1 MYTFWKKALKAVS
14 IINKNSEQL
23 IEQLLNNFKKYNYLD
38 ASHIPKIDLYMDQV
52 TTFMDEHLDI
62 LKRKDEDKTLTKTM
76 INNYSKFHLLPPT
89 AKKKYSRNHILL
101 LLFIFYLKPTL
112 SIPDIGA
119 ILTPLQK
126 IVFKNDSDVS
136 LEGFYNVLAKAQL
149 DHFDGFSHQVLE
161 TVQVSQSLF
170 PEGSSKDS
178 ETLSIISTIY
188 MLSLQASMQKNLAAH
203 LIDHYLKPMEVAK
216 EKDSKRADKKDKSKT
231 IK

>member
-1 MYTFWKKALKAVS
+1 MG
-14 IINKNSEQL
+14 IINNNYEEL
-23 IEQLLNNFKKYNYLD
+23 IEGLLKDFKNKNYLD

-62 LKRKDEDKTLTKTM
+62 FKRKDEDKTLTKTM

-126 IVFKNDSDVS
+126 IVLKNNSDIT
-136 LEGFYNVLAKAQL
+136 LEDYYNTLAKAQL
-149 DHFDGFSHQVLE
+149 EHFDGFSSQVLD
-161 TVQVSQSLF
+161 TVKVSQTLF
-170 PEGSSKDS
+170 PESTTKDS
-178 ETLSIISTIY
+178 DTLSIISTIY

-203 LIDHYLKPMEVAK
+203 LIDHYLKPIETPK
-216 EKDSKRADKKDKSKT
+216 EKEVKKADKKERPKKST
-231 IK
+231 S

>member
-1 MYTFWKKALKAVS
+1 MVS
-14 IINKNSEQL
+14 IINTNFEQL
-23 IEQLLNNFKKYNYLD
+23 IEELLNDFKEKNYLD

-52 TTFMDEHLDI
+52 TTFMDEHLEVF
-62 LKRKDEDKTLTKTM
+62 KRKDEDKTLTKTM

-126 IVFKNDSDVS
+126 IVFKNDTELT
-136 LEGFYNVLAKAQL
+136 LEEFYNTLAKAQL
-149 DHFDGFSHQVLE
+149 EHFNSFSDQVLE
-161 TVQVSQSLF
+161 TVNVSQSLF
-170 PEGSSKDS
+170 PKEFKKDS

-203 LIDHYLKPMEVAK
+203 LIDHYLKPMESAK
-216 EKDSKRADKKDKSKT
+216 EKEVKKTEKKEKPKKST
-231 IK
+231 